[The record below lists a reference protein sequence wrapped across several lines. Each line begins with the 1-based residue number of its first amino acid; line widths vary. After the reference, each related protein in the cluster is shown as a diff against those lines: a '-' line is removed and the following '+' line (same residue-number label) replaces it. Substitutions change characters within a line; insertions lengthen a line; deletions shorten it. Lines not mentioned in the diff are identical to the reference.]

1 MPPIS
6 DDRTLGV
13 DTESIQVDAASI
25 MQELQYDVT
34 ELQRRVNALE
44 ASASDPNSGLPEHLP
59 VPPLAVI
66 EDAIPELP
74 LLLLN
79 FRQTYLDAIDQ
90 WTSHMR
96 DALGTYE
103 LVVKGLDQGIQEM
116 VQLDQRDLIALPPGE
131 TLPTVD
137 RGGGTRLR

>member
-1 MPPIS
+1 MPRIPDPS
-6 DDRTLGV
+6 DDRALSV
-13 DTESIQVDAASI
+13 DTSGIAVDAASI

-34 ELQRRVNALE
+34 ELQRRVNQLE
-44 ASASDPNSGLPEHLP
+44 ASASDPNAGLPEHLP

-74 LLLLN
+74 LLLIN

-90 WTSHMR
+90 WASHMR

-103 LVVKGLDQGIQEM
+103 LVVKGLDQGMQEM
-116 VQLDQRDLIALPPGE
+116 VQLDQRDLVALPPGE

-137 RGGGTRLR
+137 GGGG

>member
-1 MPPIS
+1 MPRIPDPS
-6 DDRTLGV
+6 DGRSLSV
-13 DTESIQVDAASI
+13 DTVGIAVDAARI

-34 ELQRRVNALE
+34 ELQRRVNQLE
-44 ASASDPNSGLPEHLP
+44 ATASDPNSGLPQHLP

-103 LVVKGLDQGIQEM
+103 LVVKGLDQGIQEL
-116 VQLDQRDLIALPPGE
+116 VQLDQRDIVALPPGE
-131 TLPTVD
+131 TPPSSD
-137 RGGGTRLR
+137 